1 MTIYILT
8 DEVPRQE
15 LEGLQNTVHPVRD
28 QGEPDILS
36 SRTRFLPLSDLLLHL
51 KDKSLH
57 MTYFSSDKGVN
68 FFFSESVIGHLPLQ
82 WLLSHLQI
90 QSPCPEAD

>member
-1 MTIYILT
+1 MDQILISPIPEVVLHVRILIIYINIQQQTLKHLWMTFILT

-15 LEGLQNTVHPVRD
+15 LEGLQNTVHPVWD

-57 MTYFSSDKGVN
+57 MT
-68 FFFSESVIGHLPLQ
+68 FFLY
-82 WLLSHLQI
+82 
-90 QSPCPEAD
+90 